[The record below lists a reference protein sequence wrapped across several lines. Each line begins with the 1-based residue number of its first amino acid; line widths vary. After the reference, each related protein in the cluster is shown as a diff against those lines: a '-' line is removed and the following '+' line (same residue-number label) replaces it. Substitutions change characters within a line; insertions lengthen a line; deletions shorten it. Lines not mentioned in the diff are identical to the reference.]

1 MKVIQVGLGG
11 MGNAWLNAMLATP
24 TVEYAGFVEINDS
37 IARAQTERYGLDASL
52 VFHSLEQALAT
63 VEADGVLDIT
73 PPQFHRSVALTAL
86 EHGIPVLSEKPLAD
100 TLEAGREIVQ
110 KSSETGVLHM
120 VAQNRRY
127 TVPSQTLKHVLN
139 SGEMGTVASVGVEF
153 FRGPHFGGFR
163 EEMPYPLI
171 IDMAIHHFD
180 MMRFFLDSDPIT
192 ISGRSWNPPWSWYK
206 GDASASVLMDFA
218 SGAVVSYDG
227 SWCSRG
233 VETSW
238 NGHWRFE
245 CENGVVLMQNDQVFV
260 GRNEEARSLT
270 AASDGD
276 ALLPVP
282 ALTIPYTDQVYL
294 LREFYEAVVNGS
306 APATTC
312 QDNIKSLAMVFDA
325 VRSFESGAAVPS
337 RSPLA

>member
-11 MGNAWLNAMLATP
+11 MGNAWLNAVLATP
-24 TVEYAGFVEINDS
+24 MVEYAGFVEVNDT
-37 IARAQTERYGLDASL
+37 IAKTQAERYGLDASL
-52 VFHSLEQALAT
+52 IFHSLDEALTA

-73 PPQFHRSVALTAL
+73 PPQFHRSIAMTAL
-86 EHGIPVLSEKPLAD
+86 ARGIPVLSEKPLAD

-110 KSSETGVLHM
+110 KSNQTGVLHM

-127 TVPSQTLKHVLN
+127 SVPAQTLRQVLV
-139 SGEMGTVASVGVEF
+139 SGEMGAIASVSVEF

-180 MMRFFLDSDPIT
+180 MMRYFLDSDPV
-192 ISGRSWNPPWSWYK
+192 SVAGRSWNPSWSWYK
-206 GDASASVLMDFA
+206 GDASASVIMEFA

-233 VETSW
+233 TETSW
-238 NGHWRFE
+238 NAHWRFE
-245 CENGVVLMQNDQVFV
+245 CENGVVLMQDDQVFI
-260 GRNEEARSLT
+260 GRNDEARSR
-270 AASDGD
+270 AAAPD
-276 ALLPVP
+276 ALTPVAP
-282 ALTIPYTDQVYL
+282 VVMDYTDQAYL
-294 LREFYEAVVNGS
+294 LREFYKAVVNGS
-306 APATTC
+306 APATVC

-325 VRSFESGAAVPS
+325 VRAFETGAAVHS
-337 RSPLA
+337 RAET